1 MALSWMDDIYKIRN
15 FLVPPASGSGKNAYS
30 ADASSTPLDVTDAP
44 ESDEIVVVDF
54 LLIGLSTT
62 AAVVSLYE
70 ESNATPPG
78 GAVVGGLDR
87 WGSDGP
93 IVWHSETAGL
103 DYWHTDGIWSD
114 YQSGSEP
121 EALFSMPIGQNSF
134 LEIPKE
140 AIFKLL
146 TAGKKLQLKTSVA
159 APVYTYCA
167 SHGE

>member
-1 MALSWMDDIYKIRN
+1 MALSNWMEDIYKIRD
-15 FLVPPASGSGKNAYS
+15 FLVPPITGSGKKAYS

-44 ESDEIVVVDF
+44 AAGKVVVVDF

-70 ESNATPPG
+70 ESNAT
-78 GAVVGGLDR
+78 
-87 WGSDGP
+87 
-93 IVWHSETAGL
+93 
-103 DYWHTDGIWSD
+103 
-114 YQSGSEP
+114 
-121 EALFSMPIGQNSF
+121 ALFSMPIGQNSF
-134 LEIPKE
+134 LKIPKE

-146 TAGKKLQLKTSVA
+146 TAGKKLQLKTSTA

>member
-1 MALSWMDDIYKIRN
+1 MDDIYKIRD
-15 FLVPPASGSGKNAYS
+15 FLVPQISGSGKKAYS

-44 ESDEIVVVDF
+44 ATGKVVVVDY

-70 ESNATPPG
+70 EDNAT
-78 GAVVGGLDR
+78 
-87 WGSDGP
+87 
-93 IVWHSETAGL
+93 
-103 DYWHTDGIWSD
+103 
-114 YQSGSEP
+114 
-121 EALFSMPIGQNSF
+121 ALFSMPIGQNSS
-134 LEIPKE
+134 LRIPKE

-146 TAGKKLQLKTSVA
+146 TAGKKLQLKTSAA

>member
-1 MALSWMDDIYKIRN
+1 MALSNWMEDIYKIRD
-15 FLVPPASGSGKNAYS
+15 FLVPPITGAGKKAYS

-70 ESNATPPG
+70 ESNAT
-78 GAVVGGLDR
+78 
-87 WGSDGP
+87 
-93 IVWHSETAGL
+93 
-103 DYWHTDGIWSD
+103 
-114 YQSGSEP
+114 
-121 EALFSMPIGQNSF
+121 ALFSMPIGQNSY
-134 LEIPKE
+134 LKIPKE
-140 AIFKLL
+140 AIFKLA
-146 TAGKKLQLKTSVA
+146 TAGKKLQLKTSAA

>member
-1 MALSWMDDIYKIRN
+1 MEDIYKIRD
-15 FLVPPASGSGKNAYS
+15 FLVPPITGSGKKAYS

-70 ESNATPPG
+70 ESNAT
-78 GAVVGGLDR
+78 
-87 WGSDGP
+87 
-93 IVWHSETAGL
+93 
-103 DYWHTDGIWSD
+103 
-114 YQSGSEP
+114 
-121 EALFSMPIGQNSF
+121 ALFSMPIGQNSS
-134 LEIPKE
+134 LKIPKE
-140 AIFKLL
+140 AIFKLA
-146 TAGKKLQLKTSVA
+146 TAGKKLQLKTSAA